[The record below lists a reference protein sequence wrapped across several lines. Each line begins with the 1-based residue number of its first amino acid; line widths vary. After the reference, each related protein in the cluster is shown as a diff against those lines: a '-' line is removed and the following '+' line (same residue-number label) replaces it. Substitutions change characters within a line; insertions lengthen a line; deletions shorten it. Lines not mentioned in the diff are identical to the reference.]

1 LRLQNR
7 ILTELILRY
16 PEARGRLT
24 RVDFVHGDLFGRAG
38 EPIRHAVF
46 PVSGMISVT
55 VELASGDVVETAMIG
70 SCGGIP

>member
-1 LRLQNR
+1 LQNR
-7 ILTELILRY
+7 ILPELILRY

-24 RVDFVHGDLFGRAG
+24 RVDFVHGDLFGRPG

>member
-1 LRLQNR
+1 MQNR

-24 RVDFVHGDLFGRAG
+24 RVDFVHGDLFGRPG

-46 PVSGMISVT
+46 PVSGMI
-55 VELASGDVVETAMIG
+55 
-70 SCGGIP
+70 CGGIP